1 MMMELGTYL
10 HDKRIIVENSLKDI
24 FSSFKNT
31 PGILRDAMEYMLFSN
46 GKRIRPILAIAA
58 CEANGKPADDLLPLA
73 CTIEM
78 IHTYSLIHDDLPSLD
93 NDDIRRGKPT
103 CHKVFGDAVAILAG
117 DALLTEAFRIMTDS
131 RYTENISPRIL
142 KQVIYEIA
150 SASGADGMVGG
161 QVMDVI
167 YEGKE
172 GTKNI
177 LNYIHI
183 HKTTALIRASVRI
196 GAVMGGSKIRDL
208 KRFTK
213 YAECIG
219 LAFQIMDDILDAEG
233 DEELVG
239 KRLKKDT
246 GKQTYIKH
254 YGIVA
259 SKIKL
264 EQLID
269 EAVKSIE
276 FLGDDAM
283 MLSELA
289 RFLGNRVT

>member
-1 MMMELGTYL
+1 MELGTYL
-10 HDKRIIVENSLKDI
+10 HDKRIIVENSLKDV

-58 CEANGKPADDLLPLA
+58 CEANKKPSDDLLPLA
-73 CTIEM
+73 CSIEM
-78 IHTYSLIHDDLPSLD
+78 IHTYSLIHDDLPSID
-93 NDDIRRGKPT
+93 NDDIRRGRPT

-117 DALLTEAFRIMTDS
+117 DALLTEAFRILSDN
-131 RYTENISPRIL
+131 RYTENISPRTL
-142 KQVIYEIA
+142 KKIIFEIA
-150 SASGADGMVGG
+150 SAAGADGMVGG
-161 QVMDVI
+161 QVMDI
-167 YEGKE
+167 LYDGKE

-177 LNYIHI
+177 LNYIHL
-183 HKTTALIRASVRI
+183 HKTTALIRASVRV
-196 GAVMGGSKIRDL
+196 GAIAGGSRASEL

-254 YGIVA
+254 FGIVT

-269 EAVKSIE
+269 EAIGSIE
-276 FLGDDAM
+276 SLGDRAKI
-283 MLSELA
+283 LSDLA
-289 RFLGNRVT
+289 RYLGNRAT

>member
-1 MMMELGTYL
+1 MMELGTYL
-10 HDKRIIVENSLKDI
+10 HDKRIIVENTLKDI
-24 FSSFKNT
+24 FASFKTT
-31 PGILRDAMEYMLFSN
+31 PGTLRDAMEYMLFSN

-58 CEANGKPADDLLPLA
+58 NEAYGKSNDDLLPLA

-78 IHTYSLIHDDLPSLD
+78 IHTYSLIHDDLPSID
-93 NDDIRRGKPT
+93 NDDIRRGRPT
-103 CHKVFGDAVAILAG
+103 CHKVFGDAIAILAG
-117 DALLTEAFRIMTDS
+117 DALLTEAFRIMADN
-131 RYTENISPRIL
+131 RYTENVNPKIL
-142 KQVIYEIA
+142 KQVVFEIA
-150 SASGADGMVGG
+150 AASGADGMVGG
-161 QVMDVI
+161 QVMDVL
-167 YEGKE
+167 YDGKE

-177 LNYIHI
+177 LNYIHM

-196 GAVMGGSKIRDL
+196 GAIMGGSKIRDL

-219 LAFQIMDDILDAEG
+219 LAFQVMDDILDAEG

-254 YGIVA
+254 YGIMA

-276 FLGDDAM
+276 FLGDNSII
-283 MLSELA
+283 LSDLA
-289 RFLGNRVT
+289 RFLGNRVV

>member
-1 MMMELGTYL
+1 MMELGTYL
-10 HDKRIIVENSLKDI
+10 HDKRIVVENTLRDV
-24 FSSFKNT
+24 FASFKTT
-31 PGILRDAMEYMLFSN
+31 PGTLRDAMEYMLFSN

-58 CEANGKPADDLLPLA
+58 CEANGKSSEDMLPLA

-78 IHTYSLIHDDLPSLD
+78 IHTYSLIHDDLPGID
-93 NDDIRRGKPT
+93 NDDMRRGKPT
-103 CHKVFGDAVAILAG
+103 CHKVFGEAIAVLAG
-117 DALLTEAFRIMTDS
+117 DALLTEAFRIMTDN
-131 RYTENISPRIL
+131 RYTENISPKIL
-142 KQVIYEIA
+142 KQLVFEIA

-161 QVMDVI
+161 QVMDVL
-167 YEGKE
+167 YDGKE

-177 LNYIHI
+177 LNYIHM
-183 HKTTALIRASVRI
+183 HKTTSLIRASVRM
-196 GAVMGGSKIRDL
+196 GAIVGGSKIRDL
-208 KRFTK
+208 KKFTK

-219 LAFQIMDDILDAEG
+219 LAFQIMDDILDEEG

-254 YGIVA
+254 YGITA

-276 FLGDDAM
+276 FLGDNSII
-283 MLSELA
+283 LSDLA